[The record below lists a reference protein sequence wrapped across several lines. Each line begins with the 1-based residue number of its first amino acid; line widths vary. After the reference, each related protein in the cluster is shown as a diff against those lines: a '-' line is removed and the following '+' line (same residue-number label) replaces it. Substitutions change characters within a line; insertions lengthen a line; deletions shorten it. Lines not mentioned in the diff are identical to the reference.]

1 MIQDMKRA
9 LPFSILML
17 SGTLALGADISF
29 QDLFY
34 LRSKPS
40 FSASDTKSV
49 VGTIGAGDKAELLES
64 TRTSGGNL
72 GIKIRIK
79 TGRHAGKESWVYYDS
94 KRPNITI
101 TENGRKL
108 SQTEIANFTT
118 AQRASKA
125 PPAANP
131 KKESEAKYVTDCSNC
146 RTSQSPPPASEIQ
159 KPLAAQY
166 SPAFLGALKT
176 MAVMYQSCEAISKPA
191 YTYQSNID
199 DYLSYRSA
207 RGNMGHSYKIR
218 SIPNANQSRLVR
230 SHYYIDQNGPDSSQ
244 CRDMR
249 KAPPIYT
256 YGGWPSISGS
266 NINILQT
273 HFTKGAPFTGLDCS
287 SFVSTALSAAGLSL
301 TPYVTTA
308 SNTAT
313 STEYAA
319 FTSRN
324 SCFSPPTFTKNE
336 TLKSGDV
343 LAWSGHVF
351 MIDRVGAD
359 PFGLVRLMSVGYR
372 FNSARDCDNLPS
384 DFAKYLNFDIIQS
397 AGLGSLAIS
406 RVQAK
411 QYISMSGLAGKIRPL
426 AIAACKTRVTGG
438 VLPLSSMKTSNLI
451 RHKGNTKPGCTMS
464 KKANLVG
471 EQCVARCT

>member
-1 MIQDMKRA
+1 MKRA

-17 SGTLALGADISF
+17 SGTFALGADISF

-49 VGTIGAGDKAELLES
+49 VGTIGTGDRAELLES
-64 TRTSGGNL
+64 ARTPGGHL

-79 TGRHAGKESWVYYDS
+79 TGRHAGKESWVYYDL

-108 SQTEIANFTT
+108 SPAEIAKFT
-118 AQRASKA
+118 AANASPA
-125 PPAANP
+125 TPPAA
-131 KKESEAKYVTDCSNC
+131 KKSESEARYANDCPSCRAPEQPSPVT
-146 RTSQSPPPASEIQ
+146 EIQ

-176 MAVMYQSCEAISKPA
+176 MAVMYQSCDAISKPA
-191 YTYQSNID
+191 YTYQTSID
-199 DYLSYRSA
+199 GYLSYRSA

-218 SIPNANQSRLVR
+218 TIPNANQTKLVR
-230 SHYYIDQNGPDSSQ
+230 SHYYIDQNGPDNSQ

-273 HFTKGAPFTGLDCS
+273 HSTRGAPFTGLDCS

-301 TPYVTTA
+301 TPYAKTA

-313 STEYAA
+313 STEYAS

-324 SCFSPPTFTKNE
+324 SCFSAPTFTKDE

-351 MIDRVGAD
+351 MIDRVGED
-359 PFGLVRLMSVGYR
+359 PFGLNRLMGIGYR
-372 FNSARDCDNLPS
+372 FKSTRDCDNLPS

-426 AIAACKTRVTGG
+426 AIAACKTKVTGG
-438 VLPLSSMKTSNLI
+438 VLPLSFRRTSNLI